1 MKILIWMLLSI
12 GGIVV
17 LVVALFIFLWIR
29 SIRVS
34 LRRDQQLSEM
44 TAPVISAID
53 ENKTIDS
60 ALVFNLCENPLTRAH
75 FLSELLERK
84 REDVFPEQF
93 RSLEQIAESDMVR
106 WLYHGNELGCAP
118 DKIEMVMETSVTEGF
133 KFGRCF
139 LFRFKVSPPHWASSR
154 SWMAG
159 VAGPFWEGDQNACMG
174 ENTFSEL
181 NPYEGKSHEEHLIYI
196 SSCAN
201 RFGWVMPNPTS

>member
-60 ALVFNLCENPLTRAH
+60 ALVFNLCEKPLTRAH

-84 REDVFPEQF
+84 REDFFNVHV
-93 RSLEQIAESDMVR
+93 I
-106 WLYHGNELGCAP
+106 
-118 DKIEMVMETSVTEGF
+118 
-133 KFGRCF
+133 
-139 LFRFKVSPPHWASSR
+139 SR
-154 SWMAG
+154 NWSG
-159 VAGPFWEGDQNACMG
+159 
-174 ENTFSEL
+174 
-181 NPYEGKSHEEHLIYI
+181 
-196 SSCAN
+196 SCARRYRHKAECDFSLFLSYSGYLSIPYCSN
-201 RFGWVMPNPTS
+201 S